1 MFDVLFDQEYA
12 VEAYGNEAREEGRE
26 EGRMEGREEGREEGR
41 MEGREEGREE
51 GRMEGREE
59 GKIAMIKRMMQSLSL
74 SAEKVLEML
83 AIPKNEW
90 GMYIPKLG

>member
-12 VEAYGNEAREEGRE
+12 VEAYGNEA
-26 EGRMEGREEGREEGR
+26 
-41 MEGREEGREE
+41 REE